1 MKRLLFIA
9 LLVVFGCEDKEQEKI
24 YGCTDPTACNFNS
37 DATIFDNTCM
47 YDIYLCDGWNY
58 DEEIVGSWVVTEYTI
73 GDSSFIYC
81 NCCIYDMSINW
92 NFLKNGFISYE
103 VANCWYPDGTGES
116 NIGEWLTKSNKIN
129 LYFEPAIYT
138 TMNPDEDGY
147 YDEIQDTIY
156 SFNNSIFQYTTIGT
170 ALFLTAGDTTLTFES
185 NE

>member
-1 MKRLLFIA
+1 MKKILLLIIPLLF
-9 LLVVFGCEDKEQEKI
+9 LFVSCEDKEQEKI

-92 NFLKNGFISYE
+92 NFSQNGFISND

-116 NIGEWLTKSNKIN
+116 KIGEWRTKLNKIN

-138 TMNPDEDGY
+138 SWAEDNG
-147 YDEIQDTIY
+147 ETQDTIY

-170 ALFLTAGDTTLTFES
+170 TLFLTAGDTTLTFES

>member
-1 MKRLLFIA
+1 M
-9 LLVVFGCEDKEQEKI
+9 FGCEEKEDV

-92 NFLKNGFISYE
+92 NFSQNGFISNE
-103 VANCWYPDGTGES
+103 VATCLNPEGTGEGK
-116 NIGEWLTKSNKIN
+116 IGEWRTKSNKIN
-129 LYFEPAIYT
+129 LYFEQVWMVSDYGET
-138 TMNPDEDGY
+138 
-147 YDEIQDTIY
+147 QDTIY

-170 ALFLTAGDTTLTFES
+170 TLFLTAGDTTLTFES